1 GGRRQLPRLYRDALL
16 ASLRQ
21 GDSAASEGM
30 AGRRGDPAA
39 ALSAVLDNDDGLVLS
54 RLEPRGEG
62 GGPQCPDPR
71 DLLLSGGTWLYRG
84 GSRADRPDPAANGG
98 EAGPAALLRP
108 WPAAEDCRC
117 GRSLSEAGGTKR
129 RRCRRKAWRSGARLA
144 SVLSKSRRA
153 AEMAG
158 TRDGCGNYP
167 RRQRRGVRD
176 HCPHRVRL
184 GTFGNSRRA

>member
-1 GGRRQLPRLYRDALL
+1 
-16 ASLRQ
+16 
-21 GDSAASEGM
+21 
-30 AGRRGDPAA
+30 
-39 ALSAVLDNDDGLVLS
+39 DGLVLS

-129 RRCRRKAWRSGARLA
+129 RRCGLKAWRSGGGLAAVLAKARRG
-144 SVLSKSRRA
+144 SEV
-153 AEMAG
+153 AG
-158 TRDGCGNYP
+158 ARDGLGEY
-167 RRQRRGVRD
+167 RRREGRGVHD

-184 GTFGNSRRA
+184 GTVGTSRRA